1 MADYSDALVLTWQI
15 AAAEA
20 GAAAHATIKP
30 GHFLIA
36 LCRLTDL
43 SPDDFKDVTDKTS
56 IQRQLDAV
64 QVEIHEIG
72 EVLAR
77 AGVNAQFVRR
87 RLRARLGREGTGPT
101 DGVMHRGAETR
112 RLFERAERLCEAER
126 VRPVRPVHL
135 LQALCETADRF
146 CSLALQDLGV
156 PLSKLADAARAAA
169 SVPASHPGATP
180 RSAAPPAEPRSAAPP
195 AEPQPAAPQAEPEP
209 AGRSR
214 TPLLDR
220 CGRDLTRAAVE
231 GKLAPVINR
240 QDEIRRLG
248 QVLLQHR
255 RSNAILVGD
264 PGVGKTCIVEGL
276 AQRMARHDAAE
287 HFRRKRIVELSPS
300 ALVAGTK
307 YRGEFEE
314 RLRGILAEAAADRD
328 IILFIDEIHAVIG
341 AGAAG
346 DAGMDAADILK
357 PALARGDIACL
368 GATTIQDYRRCIE
381 SDPALQR
388 RFQAIWID
396 EPTREEATAIL
407 QGLLPTFQDHHGIPI
422 GEDAVAAAVELSMR
436 YAIDQRLPDK
446 AIDLIDEACA
456 RARLRTFS
464 SLSSVSTIGRADIAR
479 VISDRH
485 RIPVERLTEK
495 ESERLLNLDRALAA
509 RVKGQPDAI
518 AAVGRAIRAAHAG
531 ITPPNR
537 PKGVFLFAGPT
548 GTGKTELAK
557 ALAEFLFG
565 TEDRIVR
572 LDMSEYSERHAVS
585 KLVGAPPGYAGYE
598 NEGQLVS
605 AIRTRPY
612 SVVLLDEIEKAH
624 PEVHSLLLQVL
635 DEGRLTDGHGRR
647 ASFTEAV
654 IIMTSNLAPPDLEG
668 KPILGL
674 RSAPEPDLGHRARR
688 RERERVRAAVRAA
701 LAPEFFN
708 RIQQV
713 VIFEPLGREAVRE
726 IIDTIL
732 LGLRRRLERRSVAL
746 EIDGSAY
753 DLLMRHG
760 FDVTYG
766 ARAMERTLARL
777 ITEPLGSLLL
787 AGEFPD
793 GSTVRARAS
802 DDEIVFE

>member
-20 GAAAHATIKP
+20 GAAAHATIKS

-43 SPDDFKDVTDKTS
+43 APDDFKDVTDKTR
-56 IQRQLDAV
+56 IRRQLEAV
-64 QVEIHEIG
+64 QVEIREIG
-72 EVLAR
+72 EVLER

-101 DGVMHRGAETR
+101 DGVMHRSAETR
-112 RLFERAERLCEAER
+112 RLFERAERLCEADR
-126 VRPVRPVHL
+126 VRPIHL
-135 LQALCETADRF
+135 LQALCETADRH
-146 CSLALQDLGV
+146 CSLALQDLGI

-169 SVPASHPGATP
+169 SAPASHPCAT
-180 RSAAPPAEPRSAAPP
+180 
-195 AEPQPAAPQAEPEP
+195 PQPAAPQAEPEP

-214 TPLLDR
+214 TALLDR
-220 CGRDLTRAAVE
+220 YGRDLTRAAVE

-314 RLRGILAEAAADRD
+314 RLRGILAETAADRD

-368 GATTIQDYRRCIE
+368 GATTIQQYRRYIE

-396 EPTREEATAIL
+396 EPTRQEATAIL

-422 GEDAVAAAVELSMR
+422 GEDAVAAAIELSMR

-464 SLSSVSTIGRADIAR
+464 SLSSVSAIGRADIAR

-548 GTGKTELAK
+548 GTGKTERAK
-557 ALAEFLFG
+557 ALGEFLFG
-565 TEDRIVR
+565 TEDRIIR

-624 PEVHSLLLQVL
+624 PDVHSLLLQVL

-654 IIMTSNLAPPDLEG
+654 IIMTSNLGPRNVESR
-668 KPILGL
+668 PILGL
-674 RSAPEPDLGHRARR
+674 RSAPESDLGHRARR
-688 RERERVRAAVRAA
+688 RERERLLAAVRAA

-713 VIFEPLGREAVRE
+713 VIFDPLGREAVRE

-732 LGLRRRLERRSVAL
+732 LGLRRRLERRSVTL

-766 ARAMERTLARL
+766 ARAMERTVARL

-793 GSTVRARAS
+793 GSTVSARAA

>member
-36 LCRLTDL
+36 LCRLTGL
-43 SPDDFKDVTDKTS
+43 SPDDFKDVTDKTR
-56 IQRQLDAV
+56 IQRQLEAV
-64 QVEIHEIG
+64 QVEIREIG
-72 EVLAR
+72 EALAR
-77 AGVNAQFVRR
+77 ARVNAQFVRR
-87 RLRARLGREGTGPT
+87 RLRARLGREGSGPT
-101 DGVMHRGAETR
+101 DGVMHRSPETR
-112 RLFERAERLCEAER
+112 RLFERAERLCQADR
-126 VRPVRPVHL
+126 LRPVRPIHL
-135 LQALCETADRF
+135 LQALCETADRP
-146 CSLALQDLGV
+146 CALALQDLGI
-156 PLSKLADAARAAA
+156 PLSKLADAARAAGSA
-169 SVPASHPGATP
+169 PAAHPGAKP
-180 RSAAPPAEPRSAAPP
+180 RPAAPQSESRSAAPQS
-195 AEPQPAAPQAEPEP
+195 EPQPAD
-209 AGRSR
+209 RSR

-220 CGRDLTRAAVE
+220 YGRDLTRAAVE
-231 GKLAPVINR
+231 GKLAPVIDR

-276 AQRMARHDAAE
+276 AQRMARRDADE

-328 IILFIDEIHAVIG
+328 IILFIDEIHAVVG

-368 GATTIQDYRRCIE
+368 GATTIQEYRRSIE

-396 EPTREEATAIL
+396 EPTRDEATAIL

-464 SLSSVSTIGRADIAR
+464 SFSSVSAIGRADIAR

-485 RIPVERLTEK
+485 RIPLERLTEK
-495 ESERLLNLDRALAA
+495 ESKRLLNLDRALAA
-509 RVKGQPDAI
+509 GVKGQPDAI
-518 AAVGRAIRAAHAG
+518 AAVSRAIRAAHAG

-557 ALAEFLFG
+557 ALARFLFG
-565 TEDRIVR
+565 TEDRIIR

-598 NEGQLVS
+598 DEGPLVS

-612 SVVLLDEIEKAH
+612 SVLLLDEIEKAH

-635 DEGRLTDGHGRR
+635 DEGRLTDGRGRR

-654 IIMTSNLAPPDLEG
+654 IIMTSNLGPTNLES

-674 RSAPEPDLGHRARR
+674 RSAPEPDPGGRARR
-688 RERERVRAAVRAA
+688 RQRERLLAAVRAA
-701 LAPEFFN
+701 FSPEFFN

-713 VIFEPLGREAVRE
+713 VIFDPLGREAVRE
-726 IIDTIL
+726 IIDTL
-732 LGLRRRLERRSVAL
+732 LLELRRRLERRSVAL
-746 EIDGSAY
+746 EIDDSAY

-760 FDVTYG
+760 FDATYG
-766 ARAMERTLARL
+766 ARAMERTVARL
-777 ITEPLGSLLL
+777 IAEPLGGLLL

-793 GSTVRARAS
+793 GSTVRARAAA
-802 DDEIVFE
+802 DEIVFE

>member
-20 GAAAHATIKP
+20 GAAAHATIKS

-43 SPDDFKDVTDKTS
+43 SPDDFKDVTDKTR
-56 IQRQLDAV
+56 IQRQLEAV
-64 QVEIHEIG
+64 QVEIREIG

-87 RLRARLGREGTGPT
+87 RLRARLGREGSGPT
-101 DGVMHRGAETR
+101 DGVMHRSAETR
-112 RLFERAERLCEAER
+112 RLFERSERICEADR
-126 VRPVRPVHL
+126 VRPVRPIHL
-135 LQALCETADRF
+135 LQALCETADRP
-146 CSLALQDLGV
+146 CALALQDLGI
-156 PLSKLADAARAAA
+156 PLSKLADAARATASAPAA
-169 SVPASHPGATP
+169 EP
-180 RSAAPPAEPRSAAPP
+180 RPAAPQAEPRSAAPQ
-195 AEPQPAAPQAEPEP
+195 AESRSASPQAESQPP
-209 AGRSR
+209 DRSR

-220 CGRDLTRAAVE
+220 YGRDLTRAAVE
-231 GKLAPVINR
+231 GKLAPVIDR

-276 AQRMARHDAAE
+276 AQRMARRDADE

-328 IILFIDEIHAVIG
+328 IILFIDEIHAVVG
-341 AGAAG
+341 AGAVGAN
-346 DAGMDAADILK
+346 GMDAADILK

-368 GATTIQDYRRCIE
+368 GATTIQEYRRSIE

-396 EPTREEATAIL
+396 EPTRDEATAIL

-464 SLSSVSTIGRADIAR
+464 SFTPVSAIGRADIAR

-485 RIPVERLTEK
+485 RIPLERLTEK
-495 ESERLLNLDRALAA
+495 ESKRLLNLERALAA
-509 RVKGQPDAI
+509 GVKGQPDAI
-518 AAVGRAIRAAHAG
+518 AAVSRAVRAAHAG

-557 ALAEFLFG
+557 ALARFLFG
-565 TEDRIVR
+565 TEDRIIR

-598 NEGQLVS
+598 DEGQLVS

-624 PEVHSLLLQVL
+624 PEVQSLLLQVL

-647 ASFTEAV
+647 ASFTEA
-654 IIMTSNLAPPDLEG
+654 IIVMTSNLGPPNVEG
-668 KPILGL
+668 KPILGF
-674 RSAPEPDLGHRARR
+674 RSAPEPDPGHRARR
-688 RERERVRAAVRAA
+688 RERERVLAAVRAA

-713 VIFEPLGREAVRE
+713 VIFDPLGREAVRE
-726 IIDTIL
+726 IIDTLL

-746 EIDGSAY
+746 EIDDSAY

-760 FDVTYG
+760 FDAAYG
-766 ARAMERTLARL
+766 ARAMERTVARL
-777 ITEPLGSLLL
+777 IAEPLGGLLL

-793 GSTVRARAS
+793 GSTVRARAA